1 MMKSLMP
8 ALTLRVTR
16 WLQLVPMELLVCT
29 MCSLVPV
36 WHFCKVMRMKSVK
49 FSSTPKETEL
59 LRPQWIKPVDF
70 GLLTLAWKFKLY
82 QATKK
87 ISSHALSTT
96 KETLSSLAVKIT
108 PAVSGKMRKLSRSM
122 AISETL
128 YRTYNFH

>member
-29 MCSLVPV
+29 MYSLVPV

-82 QATKK
+82 QVTKK
-87 ISSHALSTT
+87 ISFHAHSTT

-108 PAVSGKMRKLSRSM
+108 PAVSGKMRRLSRSM